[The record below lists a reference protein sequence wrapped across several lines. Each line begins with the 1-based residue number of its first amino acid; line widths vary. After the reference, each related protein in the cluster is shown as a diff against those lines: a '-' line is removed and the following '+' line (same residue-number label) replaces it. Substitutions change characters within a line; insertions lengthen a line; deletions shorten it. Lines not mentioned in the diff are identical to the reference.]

1 MEEWEWYIYIDI
13 LILLFVIIIT
23 AWYVHDKYV
32 QRDHQLLVNYPII
45 GRLRY
50 VFEEAREP
58 FRQYFGDEKFYESKD
73 KLDWVYKAARD
84 LPNYASFSPSQPLPK
99 PKWMLRHATIV
110 LNETEV
116 DTKFEVTFGNE
127 RKKPYTCPS
136 IIARSAMSDGSISPE
151 GTRSFVWGSYM
162 GKFPINTGE
171 GGLTSNFFVT
181 HKDYRD
187 TYLTFVKG
195 TKFQR
200 AIKDMVSKLFNTAM
214 AADVYRKLVFK
225 NDPEAETYVLDRK
238 SKVFYR
244 PNWDAPLEAFPENVP
259 DDMPDIIFQISSGL
273 YGARDKLGNFNEDRY
288 KKVMK
293 FCRMTEIKIAQ
304 GAKQTG
310 GKLIA
315 EKVTPAIAYYRNVE
329 PYKNLYSPNRFPFAN
344 SVEELFDFIGRLQEL
359 SDKPVGIK
367 IVISDYEN
375 IEPYAKE
382 IARRIKA
389 GESYPDFLSIDGGSG
404 GSATAPIEMMERIG
418 LNIRD
423 SVYLVDKVLNQHGI
437 RDKVKI
443 VASGKLLTPD
453 DLVVILSL
461 GADFVQIARGFM
473 MSAGCIRARYC
484 SGTTKH
490 HCPVGLATQDKDK
503 RKKFFVHK
511 HANYVRD
518 YHKNLIQGV
527 RGLLA
532 VMGLKNVNQLDKHKI
547 MFLDRNSKVHD
558 NIDRV
563 FERMLDI
570 GKDLEDDYHKNEDQS
585 LSQKL

>member
-1 MEEWEWYIYIDI
+1 MDI
-13 LILLFVIIIT
+13 LNEFFLYIEIIILVILVIIL

-50 VFEEAREP
+50 VLEEAREP

-73 KLDWVYKAARD
+73 KLDWVYKASRD

-99 PKWMLRHATIV
+99 PKFMLRHATIV
-110 LNETEV
+110 LNEDEV
-116 DTKFEVTFGNE
+116 DTDFSVTFGSN
-127 RKKPYTCPS
+127 RKKPYTAKS

-151 GTRSFVWGSYM
+151 GTRAFVRGSFM
-162 GKFPINTGE
+162 GDFPINSGE

-181 HKDYRD
+181 HQNYDEKYMEIVNG
-187 TYLTFVKG
+187 TAFQKKVK
-195 TKFQR
+195 T
-200 AIKDMVSKLFNTAM
+200 AVLKLFNGAL
-214 AADVYRKLVFK
+214 AADAYRKLVFK
-225 NDPEAETYVLDRK
+225 DNPEAETYVFDARTQ
-238 SKVFYR
+238 VFHR
-244 PNWDAPLEAFPENVP
+244 PNWNAPLEFFPEEVP
-259 DDMPDIIFQISSGL
+259 EDMPDIILQVSSGL
-273 YGARDKLGNFNEDRY
+273 YSVRTKDGKFDPERY
-288 KKVMK
+288 QKVMR
-293 FCRMTEIKIAQ
+293 FCKMTELKIAQ

-315 EKVTPAIAYYRNVE
+315 EKVSPAIAYYRNVE
-329 PYKNLYSPNRFPFAN
+329 AHKDLFSSNRFPYAN
-344 SVEELFDFIGRLQEL
+344 SIEELFDFIGQMQEL

-375 IEPYAKE
+375 IVPYAKE
-382 IARRIKA
+382 IKKRIEEGNSA
-389 GESYPDFLSIDGGSG
+389 YPDYISIDGGSG

-423 SVYLVDKVLNQHGI
+423 SIYLVNKVLEEYGVRKQ
-437 RDKVKI
+437 VKL

-453 DLVVILSL
+453 DIIVIMAL

-484 SGTTKH
+484 SGTTGH
-490 HCPVGLATQDKDK
+490 DCPVGLATQNKEK
-503 RKKFFVHK
+503 RKKYFVHK
-511 HANYVRD
+511 QAKKVRD
-518 YHKNLIQGV
+518 YHKNLLKSV

-532 VMGLKNVNQLDKHKI
+532 VMGLKNINELNKHKI

-558 NIDRV
+558 NIDDV
-563 FERMLDI
+563 FGRILDI
-570 GKDLEDDYHKNEDQS
+570 GKDMEDEYHES
-585 LSQKL
+585 R